1 MEREVGYWY
10 KVGLFALLFLFF
22 KNAGIEKYKRERM
35 IDKAR
40 LSEGRRGQDPDHKR
54 KV

>member
-22 KNAGIEKYKRERM
+22 KNAGIEKYIERM

-40 LSEGRRGQDPDHKR
+40 LSEGDKIQS
-54 KV
+54 